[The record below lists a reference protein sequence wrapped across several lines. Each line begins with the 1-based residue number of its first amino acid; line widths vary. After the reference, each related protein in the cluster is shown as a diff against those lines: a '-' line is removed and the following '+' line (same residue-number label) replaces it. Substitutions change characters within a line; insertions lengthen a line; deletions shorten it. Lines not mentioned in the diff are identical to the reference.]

1 MLASN
6 HIYARTQTRRS
17 INDGFC
23 GLTKTVPTIS
33 KDPTVHDGTCRAEP
47 RTVVSLLETAQV
59 EFVACLLAGVFL
71 KWFEGL

>member
-1 MLASN
+1 MIL
-6 HIYARTQTRRS
+6 TRRRVCRPQRV
-17 INDGFC
+17 NDGFC

-33 KDPTVHDGTCRAEP
+33 KDPAVHDGTCRAEP
-47 RTVVSLLETAQV
+47 RTIVSLLETAQV